1 MGIGDEASDLL
12 SGQLRVARELG
23 WEFIEMRAVQVPG
36 VSKANFHDLSDA
48 AFGTAARELEAAGV
62 RVYCFASAIMNWA
75 KKVSEPFETTLAEV
89 KRTIPRM
96 QRLGTKYVRIMSF
109 KPDED
114 EHRIPREVFGRVRDV
129 TNMFLDAG
137 IQPLHENCMNY
148 GGMSWEHA
156 LELLDKCPGLKWL
169 FDCANPISSFDRS
182 KAKPWP
188 MQDPWEFW
196 VHVRDYVEH
205 IHLKDARW
213 NADEKK
219 PDYTWPGEGDGRLR
233 DILKDALARDYQGA
247 VSLEPH
253 LAVIFHDANS
263 KIKDEGA
270 YRDFV
275 EYGRRTEAL
284 IREVETELA
293 DAATRQANS

>member
-1 MGIGDEASDLL
+1 
-12 SGQLRVARELG
+12 
-23 WEFIEMRAVQVPG
+23 
-36 VSKANFHDLSDA
+36 
-48 AFGTAARELEAAGV
+48 
-62 RVYCFASAIMNWA
+62 
-75 KKVSEPFETTLAEV
+75 
-89 KRTIPRM
+89 
-96 QRLGTKYVRIMSF
+96 
-109 KPDED
+109 
-114 EHRIPREVFGRVRDV
+114 VRDV

-169 FDCANPISSFDRS
+169 FDCANPISSPDRS

-196 VHVRDYVEH
+196 VRVRDYVEH

-219 PDYTWPGEGDGRLR
+219 ADYTWPGEGEGRLR
-233 DILKDALARDYQGA
+233 DILKDALARGYPGA

-253 LAVIFHDANS
+253 LAVVFHDGNS
-263 KIKDEGA
+263 KTDDEGA

-293 DAATRQANS
+293 DAATRPGNS